1 MTNHL
6 AEVPVYLDYVPTD
19 IGYLAISATERALV
33 SVYFKDQ
40 RDHPVCSNA
49 ITELAKHQ
57 LCDYLS
63 GLRTQFELPLSDCG
77 THFQRQV
84 WQQLSR
90 IPYGQTC
97 SYGDIAERIN
107 NPKAVRA
114 VGSANGKNPFSIIV
128 PCHRV
133 IGANG
138 RLSGYAGGVSRKTWL
153 LQHEQKHRS

>member
-1 MTNHL
+1 M
-6 AEVPVYLDYVPTD
+6 YLDYVSTD
-19 IGYLAISATERALV
+19 IGYLAICATEHALV

-40 RDHPVCSNA
+40 CEHPVHSNA
-49 ITELAKHQ
+49 TTELAKRQ
-57 LCDYLS
+57 LSDYLAGS
-63 GLRTQFELPLSDCG
+63 RTQFELPLLECG

-97 SYGDIAERIN
+97 SYGDIAERIS

-114 VGSANGKNPFSIIV
+114 VGSANGRNPFSIIV

-138 RLSGYAGGVSRKTWL
+138 QLSGYAGGVSRKTWL
-153 LQHEQKHRS
+153 LQHEQKHLR